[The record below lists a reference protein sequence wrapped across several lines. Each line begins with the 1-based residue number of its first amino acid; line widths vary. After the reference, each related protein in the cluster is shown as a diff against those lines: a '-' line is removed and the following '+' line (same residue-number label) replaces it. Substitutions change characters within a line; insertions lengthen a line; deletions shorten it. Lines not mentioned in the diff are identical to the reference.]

1 MKKTPKIQ
9 DAISASGRPP
19 LEPTVRMMA
28 TGAVT
33 ENSQPMNPFET

>member
-9 DAISASGRPP
+9 EAISASDSPP

-33 ENSQPMNPFET
+33 ENSQPINPFEA